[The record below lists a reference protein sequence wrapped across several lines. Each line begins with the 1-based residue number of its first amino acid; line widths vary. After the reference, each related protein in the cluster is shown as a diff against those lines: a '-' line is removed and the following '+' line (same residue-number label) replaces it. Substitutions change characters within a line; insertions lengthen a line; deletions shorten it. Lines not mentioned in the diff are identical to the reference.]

1 MHINQFK
8 QFISARPV
16 PLFLIFCSIALSGCQ
31 TIAPLPEEEEEWQF
45 IPRHEFTIAGE
56 QAMIGLLAQSEVLPD
71 ESLPII
77 AREFGLGFDEITRA
91 NPDLDPWIPKPAAT
105 VNLPLRFILPDAP
118 KQGVVLNIAAK
129 RLFYFPGKAAAKVL
143 TYPVG
148 IGREGWETPTGKTK
162 IVSKKARPSWTV
174 PESVLKEHAKKGD
187 KLPKVV
193 PAGENNPLGLYA
205 LRLGFDGYLIHG
217 TNKPYGVGMEVS
229 HGCVRLYP
237 EDVEQLFN
245 QTSVG
250 TPVRVVDQPFLTAWD
265 NNDLFLQA
273 YQPVHKSQS
282 ATKKLLKA
290 LMTRLQGIESQSGR
304 AINWDKVDKALQRL
318 DGVPVAILAE
328 AQPDKG
334 FSDSIKA
341 KRVAAFSV
349 KPVQEPSSPGAWRLL
364 VAWFNDPEHARRLAS
379 MLNHQGPP
387 IPSSAV
393 YSEQGYPVVAGP
405 FNSKAEA
412 RQAAKRIAMD
422 FELVAELIKP
432 DEDLNATDK
441 QVKMSGSRKWDI

>member
-1 MHINQFK
+1 MRINQFK
-8 QFISARPV
+8 NFISARPV
-16 PLFLIFCSIALSGCQ
+16 PLFLIFCSIVLSGCQ
-31 TIAPLPEEEEEWQF
+31 TIAPIPEEEEWQF

-56 QAMIGLLAQSEVLPD
+56 QTMIGQLAQSEVIAD
-71 ESLPII
+71 ESLPVI

-91 NPDLDPWIPKPAAT
+91 NPDLDPWIPEPTAA

-118 KQGVVLNIAAK
+118 KQGIVLNIAAK
-129 RLFYFPGKAAAKVL
+129 RMFYFPGKTVTKVL

-205 LRLGFDGYLIHG
+205 LRLGFQSYLIHG

-229 HGCVRLYP
+229 HGCIRLYP

-265 NNDLFLQA
+265 SNELFLQA
-273 YQPVHKSQS
+273 YQPVHKSDS
-282 ATKKLLKA
+282 ATRKLIKA
-290 LMTRLQGIESQSGR
+290 LMTRLQKIESQSGR
-304 AINWDKVDKALQRL
+304 AINWDVVDKALQRL
-318 DGVPVAILAE
+318 DGVPVAILADT
-328 AQPDKG
+328 QPDKG
-334 FSDSIKA
+334 FS
-341 KRVAAFSV
+341 
-349 KPVQEPSSPGAWRLL
+349 
-364 VAWFNDPEHARRLAS
+364 AS
-379 MLNHQGPP
+379 
-387 IPSSAV
+387 
-393 YSEQGYPVVAGP
+393 
-405 FNSKAEA
+405 
-412 RQAAKRIAMD
+412 
-422 FELVAELIKP
+422 
-432 DEDLNATDK
+432 
-441 QVKMSGSRKWDI
+441 